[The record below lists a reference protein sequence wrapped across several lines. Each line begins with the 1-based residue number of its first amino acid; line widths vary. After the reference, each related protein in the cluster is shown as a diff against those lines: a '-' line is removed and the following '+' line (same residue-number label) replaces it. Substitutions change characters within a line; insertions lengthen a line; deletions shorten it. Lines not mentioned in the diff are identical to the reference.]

1 MGNTQKKLFLWAG
14 IFSGITSALNLIA
27 FILLNFVFKSFY
39 AELLTIL
46 QSDMSSN
53 SMFGSYKTYYN
64 SLLIVSFAINLYL
77 SFKYISYSRM
87 SIRKLTQ
94 KSRGLFGLLLINAFC
109 GGNIVALILSVIA
122 MSKPITPSFNDKSI
136 KEIDRSVLD
145 NNPNTV
151 AKILKIKQDKLN
163 GLINDEEYKDSLNK
177 ILEEEA
183 RKYLWKIKVVL
194 YLK

>member
-14 IFSGITSALNLIA
+14 IFSGVTATFNLVA

-39 AELLTIL
+39 AELLTFME
-46 QSDMSSN
+46 SDLGAL

-64 SLLIVSFAINLYL
+64 SLLIISFSINLYL
-77 SFKYISYSRM
+77 SFMYISYSRM

-94 KSRGLFGLLLINAFC
+94 KSGGLFGLLLINAFC

-136 KEIDRSVLD
+136 KEIDRSVLE

-183 RKYLWKIKVVL
+183 RKYL
-194 YLK
+194 